1 MRQFRKILIASF
13 VVAVIAAAPALLP
26 GAGAEAASTG
36 NDDSSNSSSNN
47 SDFDRGQQS
56 FGNGDWQ
63 EAITYFKKAVAAD
76 AKNAEAYNLMG
87 YSYRRMGEAD
97 PAFEA
102 YAKALDLDPRH
113 RGANEY
119 LGQTYLLV
127 GDTAMAQAQLA
138 ILKDLCGNQCKET
151 VKLRNAIKRYKASA
165 DKQAL
170 LDLDS
175 ENW

>member
-1 MRQFRKILIASF
+1 MRKFRKILVASLA
-13 VVAVIAAAPALLP
+13 VAVMAAVPTLLLS
-26 GAGAEAASTG
+26 ADAQAAS
-36 NDDSSNSSSNN
+36 DKKPSNSASKNR
-47 SDFDRGQQS
+47 DFDRGQQS
-56 FGNGDWQ
+56 LDNGDWQ
-63 EAITYFKKAVAAD
+63 EAIAYFKKAVAAD
-76 AKNAEAYNLMG
+76 AKHAEAYNLMG
-87 YSYRRMGEAD
+87 YSYRRMGEVD

-102 YAKALDLDPRH
+102 YAKALDLDPKH

-127 GDTAMAQAQLA
+127 GDTEMAQAQLA
-138 ILKDLCGNQCKET
+138 KLKDLCGNQCIET
-151 VKLRNAIKRYKASA
+151 VKLRKAIERYNASA